1 MRINRIINPYSK
13 CVWIANP
20 DEREDYELRIMITLV
35 FPEFPASKILKKP

>member
-20 DEREDYELRIMITLV
+20 DEREDYELRIKNYFSDPRIPSLQN
-35 FPEFPASKILKKP
+35 S